1 MSSMESQPQVTISA
15 SFLVY
20 ILFEMKDIIILS
32 AWLTNTFTSH
42 QECQEAIDETRAVQ
56 EKN

>member
-1 MSSMESQPQVTISA
+1 MESQPQVTISA

-42 QECQEAIDETRAVQ
+42 QECQEAIDEIKAVQ